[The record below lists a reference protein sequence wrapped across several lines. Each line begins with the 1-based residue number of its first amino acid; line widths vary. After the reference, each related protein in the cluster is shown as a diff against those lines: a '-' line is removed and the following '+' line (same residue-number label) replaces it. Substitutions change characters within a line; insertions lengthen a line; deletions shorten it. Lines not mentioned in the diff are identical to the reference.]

1 MMGIYKSLKGIGGLD
16 MSDKNIEM
24 MKQFL
29 EKKKAKQL
37 EQQKLRPDKKIGS
50 PSGSKKNQK
59 PGGSNNKV

>member
-1 MMGIYKSLKGIGGLD
+1 